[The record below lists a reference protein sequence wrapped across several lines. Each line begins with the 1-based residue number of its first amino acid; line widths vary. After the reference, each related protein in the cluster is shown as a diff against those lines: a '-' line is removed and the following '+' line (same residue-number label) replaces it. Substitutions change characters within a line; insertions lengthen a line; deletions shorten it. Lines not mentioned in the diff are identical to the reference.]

1 MKSTLEYWATSKG
14 ERILVEEMNTSH
26 IMNSIRKI
34 KSTPGW
40 RDEWLSVLEDE
51 LSKRGMISRD
61 SEFEKKMI
69 TDEEKM
75 YFLSTS
81 CDYQFL
87 SYEGGSLSKVL
98 SMNEDVMRYI
108 KINTFCIPLGHVSEK
123 EKFISDMDNDARKVS
138 PNDKKGSNEFF
149 AKYEDCLLINV
160 FSSEWSEFMNLMLG
174 RKHG

>member
-1 MKSTLEYWATSKG
+1 MKSTLEYWTTSKG
-14 ERILVEEMNTSH
+14 ERILVEDMNTSH
-26 IMNSIRKI
+26 LLNSIRKI

-40 RDEWLSVLEDE
+40 RDEWLSVLEGE
-51 LSKRGMISRD
+51 LARRGMISRD

-87 SYEGGSLSKVL
+87 SYEGGSLSDIM

-108 KINTFCIPLGHVSEK
+108 KTNAFCIPLSSSEDR
-123 EKFISDMDNDARKVS
+123 EKFIQEMDNNARKVS
-138 PNDKKGSNEFF
+138 PQNKKSSDEFF
-149 AKYEDCLLINV
+149 SKYEEYLLVNV
-160 FSSEWSEFMNLMLG
+160 FSKEWSNFMNLMLG